1 MVGTMNEVRKA
12 YPVREIF
19 QSQLQEVQAR
29 LVEIAE
35 DSARV
40 IEKASKAFITS
51 DVVLADEAIA
61 ISELAVEKALSL
73 DELVIKILAKQS
85 PVARDLRVLVSA
97 LRISASLLRMG
108 ALAGHIA
115 EIARYRFPGSAVPAS
130 LTTTFAEMGN
140 LDISL
145 AKQLVQLLKTTD
157 ADFAREI
164 QAQDARVDEL
174 HRHVFDVVLGDD
186 WKENAMFTVDVTLAS
201 RYHERFAD
209 HVVDISSKV
218 SYLTTGDWA
227 DAE

>member
-1 MVGTMNEVRKA
+1 MDEARKKYVVRD
-12 YPVREIF
+12 IF
-19 QSQLQEVQAR
+19 ELELQEVQDR

-35 DSARV
+35 DTARV
-40 IEKASKAFITS
+40 IEKASKAFNAS

-61 ISELAVEKALSL
+61 ISEHAGEKALAL
-73 DELVIKILAKQS
+73 DELVIRILAKES
-85 PVARDLRVLVSA
+85 PVARNLRVLVSA
-97 LRISASLLRMG
+97 LRISASLERMS

-115 EIARYRFPGSAVPAS
+115 AIARYRFPGTAVPDS
-130 LTTTFAEMGN
+130 LAATFAEMGN
-140 LDISL
+140 LDVSL

-218 SYLTTGDWA
+218 SYLTTGDWV
-227 DAE
+227 DTE